1 LEFKTFI
8 KSIFRRIKKE
18 EIIMK
23 YLKRF
28 NENNTNLPFR
38 SKLLYKDSN
47 IGKYELYVDGSTGWG
62 IIFPN
67 GYMEVEEGPHNSTG
81 YMNGEINGVSVSARG
96 YDVPRIP
103 GEYWEG
109 NMSSDE
115 LLKFFNSVIS
125 RYNNITESSDDY
137 KDLSMYNPYYSDKD
151 ESDEDYKNNLLKW
164 YMKGFNDELRGTST
178 VESDNKIDMVAYDLG
193 AQHAIIGDD
202 VSSIDNLS
210 DEEIISMI
218 EDIYNKNQK

>member
-1 LEFKTFI
+1 
-8 KSIFRRIKKE
+8 
-18 EIIMK
+18 MK

-164 YMKGFNDELRGTST
+164 YMKGFNDELRGTT
-178 VESDNKIDMVAYDLG
+178 TIESDNKIDMVAYNLG

>member
-1 LEFKTFI
+1 
-8 KSIFRRIKKE
+8 
-18 EIIMK
+18 MK

-28 NENNTNLPFR
+28 NESNSTPFR

-47 IGKYELYVDGSTGWG
+47 IGKYELYVDGSNGWG
-62 IIFPN
+62 IIFSN
-67 GYMEVEEGPHNSTG
+67 GYMEVEEGPHNITG
-81 YMNGEINGVSVSARG
+81 FMNGEINGISVSARG
-96 YDVPRIP
+96 NDVSRIP

-115 LLKFFNSVIS
+115 LSRFFDRVIS
-125 RYNNITESSDDY
+125 KYNNITESSDDY

-151 ESDEDYKNNLLKW
+151 DNYKDNLLKW
-164 YMKGFNDELRGTST
+164 YMKGFNDELRGTT
-178 VESDNKIDMVAYDLG
+178 TIESDNRIDMVAYNLG

-218 EDIYNKNQK
+218 EDMYNKNQK

>member
-1 LEFKTFI
+1 
-8 KSIFRRIKKE
+8 
-18 EIIMK
+18 MK

-28 NENNTNLPFR
+28 NENNTSLPFR
-38 SKLLYKDSN
+38 SDLLYKDYN
-47 IGKYELYVDGSTGWG
+47 IGKYELYVDGDTGWG

-67 GYMEVEEGPHNSTG
+67 GYMEVEEGPHESVG
-81 YMNGEINGVSVSARG
+81 FMNGEINGISISARG

-103 GEYWEG
+103 GKYWEG

-115 LLKFFNSVIS
+115 LSRFFDSVIN
-125 RYNNITESSDDY
+125 RYKSITESSDDY

-151 ESDEDYKNNLLKW
+151 ESDKDNLLKW
-164 YMKGFNDELRGTST
+164 YMKGFNDELRGTT
-178 VESDNKIDMVAYDLG
+178 TIESDNKIDMVAYNLG

-210 DEEIISMI
+210 DEEIIDMI

>member
-1 LEFKTFI
+1 
-8 KSIFRRIKKE
+8 
-18 EIIMK
+18 MK

-28 NENNTNLPFR
+28 NESNSTPFR
-38 SKLLYKDSN
+38 SELLYKDYN
-47 IGKYELYVDGSTGWG
+47 IGRYELYVDGSTGWG

-67 GYMEVEEGPHNSTG
+67 GYMEIEEGPHESVG
-81 YMNGEINGVSVSARG
+81 FMNGEINGVSIGARG
-96 YDVPRIP
+96 NDVPRIP
-103 GEYWEG
+103 GKYWEG

-115 LLKFFNSVIS
+115 LSRFFDSVIN
-125 RYNNITESSDDY
+125 RYKSITESSDDY

-151 ESDEDYKNNLLKW
+151 ESDKDNLLKW
-164 YMKGFNDELRGTST
+164 YMKGFNDELRGTT
-178 VESDNKIDMVAYDLG
+178 TIESDNKIDMVAYNLG

-210 DEEIISMI
+210 NEEIIDMI

>member
-1 LEFKTFI
+1 
-8 KSIFRRIKKE
+8 
-18 EIIMK
+18 MK

-38 SKLLYKDSN
+38 SDLLYKDSN
-47 IGKYELYVDGSTGWG
+47 IGKYELYVDGDTGWG

-67 GYMEVEEGPHNSTG
+67 GYMEVEEGPHESVG
-81 YMNGEINGVSVSARG
+81 FMNGEINGVSIGTRG

-137 KDLSMYNPYYSDKD
+137 KDLSMYNPYYSDKG
-151 ESDEDYKNNLLKW
+151 EDYKNNLLKW

-178 VESDNKIDMVAYDLG
+178 VESDNRIDMVAYNLG